1 MIVVGS
7 SLGFMTS
14 LATDGNV
21 YSTRYEFP
29 SPEQALSPIR
39 YLLVTQN
46 RSVTM
51 VLLDI
56 SCCAVMIHRLYNWVF
71 LVIMFYLMVITI
83 KIKAVL

>member
-39 YLLVTQN
+39 YLLVTPKIEV
-46 RSVTM
+46 SPWYFWM
-51 VLLDI
+51 YLAVLL
-56 SCCAVMIHRLYNWVF
+56 
-71 LVIMFYLMVITI
+71 
-83 KIKAVL
+83 